1 MPFSYAVLSACRKYG
16 AGAVEWRVR
25 GSMNGTLR
33 LSVNRRG
40 TAPNRHW
47 RDSELDVDTKLRW
60 MERLAKPC
68 QLTGWRSTGSHSL
81 SALTRLPWDN
91 KAQFRHDGV
100 HQSRCIHHTGPDWPG
115 LLDYLYGAASNMRVS
130 SNARSFNRPSL
141 PVSPG
146 KRNRGRG
153 APPGHDRKY
162 LSRQLPPKSCQLT
175 GKPRSPEKNRKG
187 REGRTSRR
195 MSTALQGSGHTL
207 TVKLP

>member
-1 MPFSYAVLSACRKYG
+1 MT
-16 AGAVEWRVR
+16 
-25 GSMNGTLR
+25 GTLR

-47 RDSELDVDTKLRW
+47 HDSELDVDTKLRW

-91 KAQFRHDGV
+91 KAQFRQDVMHR
-100 HQSRCIHHTGPDWPG
+100 SRCIRRTGPDWPG
-115 LLDYLYGAASNMRVS
+115 LLDCPYGAASNMPVS

-146 KRNRGRG
+146 RETRG
-153 APPGHDRKY
+153 AARHRATGPRQELPVTAAATKILSADRKA
-162 LSRQLPPKSCQLT
+162 SLT
-175 GKPRSPEKNRKG
+175 RKKQKGEG
-187 REGRTSRR
+187 RGRTSRR

-207 TVKLP
+207 TTKLP